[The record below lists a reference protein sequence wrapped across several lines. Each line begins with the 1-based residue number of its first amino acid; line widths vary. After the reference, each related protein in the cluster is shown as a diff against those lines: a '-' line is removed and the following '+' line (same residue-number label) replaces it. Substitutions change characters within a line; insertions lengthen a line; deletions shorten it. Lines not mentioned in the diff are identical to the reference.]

1 MPSLPAAKLAHLA
14 TVIYPEDYSGAQ
26 PYTTPTQRAS
36 LAVGEALID
45 CFAFGVGLG
54 YGNRTGGY
62 MFSVFPGMH
71 AQDMDYT
78 FWNGASANGLGVPVD
93 EAQAVEM
100 QRWFVD
106 FVKGGLGAVAGRV
119 PVYGEGAQVVDVV
132 DVEKGRFE
140 VVRDPAANER
150 CRYWLSL

>member
-1 MPSLPAAKLAHLA
+1 
-14 TVIYPEDYSGAQ
+14 
-26 PYTTPTQRAS
+26 
-36 LAVGEALID
+36 
-45 CFAFGVGLG
+45 
-54 YGNRTGGY
+54 
-62 MFSVFPGMH
+62 
-71 AQDMDYT
+71 
-78 FWNGASANGLGVPVD
+78 
-93 EAQAVEM
+93 M

-150 CRYWLSL
+150 CRYWLSLCGGGAGCWEVVVRSSPAGSGDEGCVL

>member
-1 MPSLPAAKLAHLA
+1 MPSLPAAKLAHLS
-14 TVIYPEDYSGAQ
+14 TVIYPEDFSGAQ
-26 PYTTPTQRAS
+26 PYTSPTERAS

-54 YGNRTGGY
+54 YGNRTGGVL
-62 MFSVFPGMH
+62 FSVFPGMH

-78 FWNGASANGLGVPVD
+78 FWNGASQSGLGIPVD
-93 EAQAVEM
+93 AGQAVEM

-106 FVKGGLGAVAGRV
+106 FVTGGWGAVAGRV
-119 PVYGEGAQVVDVV
+119 PVYGVGTEVVDVV
-132 DVEKGRFE
+132 EGGFE